1 LYIEHL
7 HNWHASPNIMRII
20 SGAGDE
26 MCMHSFGV
34 ENVHEEKT
42 WKI

>member
-1 LYIEHL
+1 
-7 HNWHASPNIMRII
+7 MRII

-34 ENVHEEKT
+34 ENVNEENPWKT
-42 WKI
+42 